1 MIFIIGLEINY
12 LKKNLN
18 PCMGFIH
25 LLNWDGSDFQ
35 HFSKV
40 GVIRNDHLN
49 HEVIWLFSISEFSMF
64 FAKLNL
70 III

>member
-1 MIFIIGLEINY
+1 
-12 LKKNLN
+12 
-18 PCMGFIH
+18 MGFIH
-25 LLNWDGSDFQ
+25 LLNRDGSNFQ

-40 GVIRNDHLN
+40 KVIRNDHLN
-49 HEVIWLFSISEFSMF
+49 HEVVWLFSISEFSMF